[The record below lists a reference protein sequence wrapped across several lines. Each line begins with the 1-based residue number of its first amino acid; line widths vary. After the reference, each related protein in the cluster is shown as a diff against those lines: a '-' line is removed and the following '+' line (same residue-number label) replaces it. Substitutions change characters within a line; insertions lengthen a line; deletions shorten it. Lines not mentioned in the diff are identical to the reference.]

1 MNGLAFDFR
10 FALRSLWKRPA
21 FSLLA
26 ALVLALGMGTATT
39 MFSLVDALLLRPLAV
54 ESPERLVRFY
64 TSSTAGLRFFTLSFP
79 DYRDIAALEEVFT
92 GVAADEPLALAM
104 RQEGRVRRLYAYMVT
119 ENYFELLGLRP
130 TVGRFFDGSDG
141 PRVAVVGNRLWR
153 ADFAGDRQVV
163 GEQLTLN
170 GEPFT
175 IIGVAPE
182 AFSGTHR
189 GLRPELWVPMGAQEL
204 LSMATRR
211 ERRGA
216 RGYFAI
222 GRLREG
228 VTFEDARAR
237 VDLLAEHLQSTYPES
252 NRGVT
257 FNVLCEAQGRVH
269 PLARDYVVGV
279 SGAAAFVV
287 VMLLLLA
294 CTNVAGLLIARG
306 AGRRRELGV
315 RAAIGSGPYRIV
327 RQLLVESL
335 LLALVAGAFG
345 LAMTWSITAFVSAI
359 ELPTE
364 RPIALE
370 LGVDHRVVLFS
381 LAALVLTTLAAGL
394 VPALRASRPNLM
406 DVMRDAGSTSS
417 QSQWR
422 LRRVL
427 VSGQVALSVLLL
439 LTAGLF
445 LESLTNAGDTEIGFE
460 PDGLAM
466 ASVDSS
472 LHRYD
477 RPRAGRFFGELTDRL
492 SRHPAIESVA
502 LASSIPLSLNI
513 VRAAVSPEGS
523 DDTRGDTRL
532 SVDLSFVDEHYFGT
546 IGIPVL
552 EGRGFEAG
560 DGGGPRVAV
569 VNEMLA
575 RTFWPS
581 GHAAGKRLYVGDDA
595 PYEIVGVVRS
605 GKYLSLG
612 EEPKPFLYFPRSPSE
627 SFATTVVVKPRS
639 HVSSLVALRTLTEE
653 ILELD
658 AGLAIYEAK
667 TMEEHLRLSL
677 LPARASATVAG
688 FFGAAAIALVAVGLY
703 GLLAQ
708 GVAERTREIGIR
720 RALGARSPDV
730 VGLFLRQ
737 GIGIVWTGLAFG
749 LPAAPRQAA
758 SARAS
763 CTGWRRRIRERGA

>member
-92 GVAADEPLALAM
+92 GVA
-104 RQEGRVRRLYAYMVT
+104 G
-119 ENYFELLGLRP
+119 
-130 TVGRFFDGSDG
+130 
-141 PRVAVVGNRLWR
+141 R

-708 GVAERTREIGIR
+708 GVAERTREI
-720 RALGARSPDV
+720 ALGARSPDV

-749 LPAAPRQAA
+749 LPAAAAA
-758 SARAS
+758 SRIGQGLLHGVAASDPRAWSMTIAVLLAASTLACWLPARRAA
-763 CTGWRRRIRERGA
+763 RVAPIEVLRYE